1 MSQFRIAHDFVH
13 CTLSALAIE
22 STKVTPHSSG
32 APERKAALR
41 KVLRR
46 MWVQEI
52 DGRTFRDYLM
62 LSWANWSQM
71 CPAAGCRTPRRLRL
85 ATERWTNELLDWPW
99 CPQKTSRPNHRKTD
113 GQGNRHGPNFKP
125 HGFLPVWAS
134 NLLRRPLK
142 RYAFAGP

>member
-13 CTLSALAIE
+13 CTLSALAIG
-22 STKVTPHSSG
+22 STKVTPHSCG

-71 CPAAGCRTPRRLRL
+71 CPAAGCRNTRRLRL
-85 ATERWTNELLDWPW
+85 ATERGLTNYWIGLGAP
-99 CPQKTSRPNHRKTD
+99 K
-113 GQGNRHGPNFKP
+113 KP
-125 HGFLPVWAS
+125 PAPIIEKPMARAIVTAQISSHMDFSPSGRLTCLGGFSFSTP
-134 NLLRRPLK
+134 
-142 RYAFAGP
+142 FT